1 VLGETGPEGT
11 EDPKMKGFKYMK
23 NGHGVPGETKIV
35 AGTAMISNGEK
46 WLPYPSTAHELICEA
61 QKLGWGFDDGIPVR
75 LRPETLTPYVRILIG
90 REAGENAE
98 TPDEMSPGIQFHI
111 TWNAPEK
118 GADSRA
124 SWKLGEI
131 YVRTSEK
138 PEWETVTSMKTVRA
152 TMASHPV
159 VKESRHVPVN
169 A

>member
-11 EDPKMKGFKYMK
+11 EDPKMKGFKYMN
-23 NGHGVPGETKIV
+23 NGHGVPGETRIV
-35 AGTAMISNGEK
+35 AGVATISNGEK

-75 LRPETLTPYVRILIG
+75 LDHKGTPFVRVLIG
-90 REAGENAE
+90 REAGETA
-98 TPDEMSPGIQFHI
+98 DEVGVVSPGIQFHI

-131 YVRTSEK
+131 YVKTSEK
-138 PEWETVTSMKTVRA
+138 PEWETVSSMKTVRA
-152 TMASHPV
+152 TMATHPV
-159 VKESRHVPVN
+159 VLESRHVSVN